1 MSLASP
7 ALAGRFFTT
16 SATWEVLGIENL
28 ILNPYSDHQKRR
40 CLEVEGVSLVAHLGS
55 IPGLGRSPGE
65 GRGFTLQYSGL
76 ENSKDC
82 IVHVIAKS
90 QTRLSD
96 FHFQR
101 WKGIEEKEE
110 GSARRFSGS
119 SASRPLPRPKLFSGS
134 V

>member
-1 MSLASP
+1 MIT
-7 ALAGRFFTT
+7 G
-16 SATWEVLGIENL
+16 
-28 ILNPYSDHQKRR
+28 
-40 CLEVEGVSLVAHLGS
+40 
-55 IPGLGRSPGE
+55 
-65 GRGFTLQYSGL
+65 GRGFPCASPGFDPWVGKIPWRRERLHTQYSSL

-82 IVHVIAKS
+82 IVHVVAKS